1 MKKRTV
7 IGFAL
12 FLLLTT
18 IISKQKIVISKFSLK
33 EVEIEN
39 NFLIKKKDIQKLLAP
54 IYGKNLVLLK
64 NEEIKKILMQNTLI
78 ESFNLKKKYPDK
90 LKIKIFEKAP
100 IAILTNKKEKFYLTE
115 KINLIKFENIYN
127 FQDLPIVFGNKE
139 EFKIFYSDLK
149 KINFPLIL
157 IKKYILFDTK
167 RWDIETVDK
176 KIIKL
181 PSKDYIKS
189 LENYLSLKDK
199 KNLKNYKVFD
209 YRIDNQLILK

>member
-90 LKIKIFEKAP
+90 LKIKIFEKVP